1 MKRGPNQ
8 AFCCAH
14 GRIAA
19 FGDQKTLV
27 DLGGAG
33 WLGTDG
39 PLGPRPITTGAA
51 DLLDVA
57 TVVYRVERQLQKRG
71 PSNPNVKYELTIPL
85 RDPALWSGRPKQ
97 LVEELLGFLG
107 STQWELNIVHRP
119 SKASGFSKVEHSAP
133 PVRRVALFS
142 GGLDSACGTGAG
154 LVSPSDTDLCSFYSR
169 QKGLQRHL
177 AADLGFSSPT
187 QWHQQSIT
195 GPGRSFYYRSF
206 LFLAVAAA
214 TAETRSARE
223 VVQFENGILAS
234 AIPPVPSLAMTKHA
248 HPRLHR
254 LFASLLNSVLDG
266 KWQVANPL
274 WQMTKR
280 EAVQALRKNIGAK
293 RAAQVT
299 SATQTC
305 WNFSAPH
312 VFGVRTLGSETKHP
326 NEHCGICIPCI
337 IRRTALPQG
346 RFSFDLR
353 RSSVRKHPKLGAH
366 LLEYLEL
373 LSAVRD
379 TSTSDDFRTTLPAE
393 ALDLLDA
400 GWTDLGSLE
409 RLFRQFAKEF
419 FDTFF

>member
-177 AADLGFSSPT
+177 AADLGFSQRRAVAGYAVRRPSPRRRLFRRYVQYLSRT
-187 QWHQQSIT
+187 ATIAPMPKIHQQS
-195 GPGRSFYYRSF
+195 R
-206 LFLAVAAA
+206 
-214 TAETRSARE
+214 
-223 VVQFENGILAS
+223 
-234 AIPPVPSLAMTKHA
+234 
-248 HPRLHR
+248 
-254 LFASLLNSVLDG
+254 
-266 KWQVANPL
+266 PL
-274 WQMTKR
+274 
-280 EAVQALRKNIGAK
+280 
-293 RAAQVT
+293 
-299 SATQTC
+299 
-305 WNFSAPH
+305 
-312 VFGVRTLGSETKHP
+312 
-326 NEHCGICIPCI
+326 
-337 IRRTALPQG
+337 
-346 RFSFDLR
+346 
-353 RSSVRKHPKLGAH
+353 
-366 LLEYLEL
+366 
-373 LSAVRD
+373 
-379 TSTSDDFRTTLPAE
+379 
-393 ALDLLDA
+393 
-400 GWTDLGSLE
+400 
-409 RLFRQFAKEF
+409 
-419 FDTFF
+419 